1 MNILD
6 ELYEEVFESD
16 EFVNMYES
24 DDVDSIME
32 RMMEET
38 RFEDI
43 QDATVQNKKSGKL
56 NKVRLIA
63 IIGAAI
69 VVAMALKR
77 FLIKRN
83 QKNVKLKK
91 DKQIARYSDEIKHID
106 KWIEIL
112 KKDREEL
119 KKNKDLTEGELKS
132 KENNINRTI
141 KRLIELSKE
150 IQKTIESSGDDVK
163 YNSKDVDL
171 MMKYNKD
178 FINILKKFNYNI
190 YEIEGGRIIN
200 E

>member
-1 MNILD
+1 MRCDMNILD

-32 RMMEET
+32 HMMEET

-56 NKVRLIA
+56 NKVKLIA

-112 KKDREEL
+112 KKDREDL

-150 IQKTIESSGDDVK
+150 IQKTIESSGDDVN

-190 YEIEGGRIIN
+190 
-200 E
+200 

>member
-1 MNILD
+1 MRCDMNILD

-56 NKVRLIA
+56 NKVKLIA

-91 DKQIARYSDEIKHID
+91 DKQIARYSDEIKYID

-112 KKDREEL
+112 KKDREDL

-150 IQKTIESSGDDVK
+150 IQKTIESSGDDVN
-163 YNSKDVDL
+163 YNSKDVNL

-190 YEIEGGRIIN
+190 
-200 E
+200 

>member
-56 NKVRLIA
+56 NKVKLIA

-91 DKQIARYSDEIKHID
+91 DKQIARYSDEIKYID

-112 KKDREEL
+112 KKDREDL

-150 IQKTIESSGDDVK
+150 IQKTIESSGDDVN
-163 YNSKDVDL
+163 YNSKDVNL

-190 YEIEGGRIIN
+190 
-200 E
+200 

>member
-1 MNILD
+1 MRCDMNILD
-6 ELYEEVFESD
+6 ELYEEVFETD

-56 NKVRLIA
+56 NKVKLIA

-112 KKDREEL
+112 KKDRDDL

-190 YEIEGGRIIN
+190 
-200 E
+200 

>member
-1 MNILD
+1 MNDLD
-6 ELYEEVFESD
+6 RLYYDIFESDDDNDLMYESELIALEELYESIIES
-16 EFVNMYES
+16 ENYY
-24 DDVDSIME
+24 I
-32 RMMEET
+32 EET
-38 RFEDI
+38 TFNDI
-43 QDATVQNKKSGKL
+43 SENNKRKKSGKIS
-56 NKVRLIA
+56 KVKLIA
-63 IIGAAI
+63 MIGAAI
-69 VVAMALKR
+69 IVAMALKR
-77 FLIKRN
+77 FLVKRS

-91 DKQIARYSDEIKHID
+91 DKQIARYSDEIKNID

-112 KKDREEL
+112 KKDREDL

-150 IQKTIESSGDDVK
+150 IQKTIESSGDDVN

-190 YEIEGGRIIN
+190 
-200 E
+200 

>member
-1 MNILD
+1 MRCDMNILD

-32 RMMEET
+32 HMMEET

-56 NKVRLIA
+56 NKVKLINIIDSA
-63 IIGAAI
+63 IIVAI
-69 VVAMALKR
+69 SLKR

-112 KKDREEL
+112 KKDREDL

-150 IQKTIESSGDDVK
+150 IQKTIESSGDDVN

-190 YEIEGGRIIN
+190 
-200 E
+200 

>member
-32 RMMEET
+32 RMMEKT

-56 NKVRLIA
+56 NKVKLIA

-77 FLIKRN
+77 FLIKHN

-112 KKDREEL
+112 KKDREDL

-150 IQKTIESSGDDVK
+150 IQKTIESSGDDVN

-190 YEIEGGRIIN
+190 
-200 E
+200 

>member
-1 MNILD
+1 MRCDMNILD

-56 NKVRLIA
+56 NKVKLIA

-112 KKDREEL
+112 KKDREDL

-150 IQKTIESSGDDVK
+150 IQKTIESSGDDVN

-190 YEIEGGRIIN
+190 
-200 E
+200 